1 MNVNTAMVIDDSE
14 SDQFLAKIQIEKFDE
29 SIEVMQAFDGVEALE
44 MLEELDKK
52 PDVIFLDINM
62 PRMNGLEFLEKYSE
76 HDDHST
82 VVAMLTSSDQN
93 EDKDTAMSYP
103 FVKKYFVKILD
114 GADLN
119 AVKDLQV

>member
-14 SDQFLAKIQIEKFDE
+14 SDQFLAKMQIEKFDE
-29 SIEVMQAFDGVEALE
+29 SIEIMQAYDGVEALE
-44 MLEELDKK
+44 MLHELDKK

-76 HDDHST
+76 HDDQST

-103 FVKKYFVKILD
+103 CVKKYFVKILD
-114 GADLN
+114 GADLE
-119 AVKDLQV
+119 AVKAL